1 MSVWTPSVHRRAAA
15 AIAVLAC
22 TVIAGVAVAAL
33 RLEQHRAQ
41 QHSDADWARTLF
53 EGHGDAGG
61 QRLSLAA
68 ALLSP
73 ANALPPLPGRL
84 AGHTLDLPAA
94 ATRCVNCHAGV
105 ASTAA
110 LDSAVF
116 ATPLHVG
123 TLRLA
128 MSRRGGPPSTY
139 DASSLCRV
147 LRDGI
152 DPAFVIVDQAM
163 PRYQASDAQCAA
175 LWAWLTR
182 SKDARDANDAN

>member
-1 MSVWTPSVHRRAAA
+1 MSVWTPSVRRRAVA

-22 TVIAGVAVAAL
+22 TAVAAVAVAAM
-33 RLEQHRAQ
+33 RFEQHRAQ

-53 EGHGDAGG
+53 EGHVQAGSE
-61 QRLSLAA
+61 RLSPAA

-73 ANALPPLPGRL
+73 ASALPPLPGRL
-84 AGHTLDLPAA
+84 AGHTFDLPAA

-105 ASTAA
+105 ARTAS
-110 LDSAVF
+110 LDSAAF
-116 ATPLHVG
+116 ATPLHAG
-123 TLRLA
+123 TLQLA
-128 MSRRGGPPSTY
+128 ISRRGGPPSTY

-147 LRDGI
+147 LREGV
-152 DPAFVIVDQAM
+152 DPAFVVVDQAM

-182 SKDARDANDAN
+182 SKDPRDPHDAN